1 MRSTPT
7 LPSPKESKQAQDALR
22 EIQPHLTA
30 MLRNAVR
37 LGLNAK
43 HTVNVPRG
51 AFELFIEILGHMAN
65 GDAVT
70 LIPIHADLTTQQAAD
85 LLNVSRPYLVQ
96 LLESRKIPH
105 RLVGTHRRLRAED
118 VFRFK
123 TAMDAERKKVLDD
136 LASEAQKH
144 KLGY

>member
-1 MRSTPT
+1 MHDTPT
-7 LPSPKESKQAQDALR
+7 LPSPKEAKQAQDALR
-22 EIQPHLTA
+22 EIQPFLTA
-30 MLRNAVR
+30 KRRDAVR
-37 LGLNAK
+37 LALNAK
-43 HTVNVPRG
+43 HTVNVPSG

-85 LLNVSRPYLVQ
+85 LLNVSRPHLVQ
-96 LLESRKIPH
+96 LLEARKIPF

-118 VFRFK
+118 VFHFK
-123 TAMDAERKKVLDD
+123 TALDAERKKVLDD